1 MTCVWDAIIQSLN
14 NNEKEKIFSA
24 GKGINAIGLVEY
36 FQENNI
42 ETTNVEVNGEKISK
56 KQMYENIERIK
67 CINKNCLGNGYDCST
82 FDPILILLSE
92 LLKID
97 IEHKYLNNIIKYSC
111 LNCEK
116 NEKRTFKFVSNRGHF
131 QKG

>member
-14 NNEKEKIFSA
+14 NNEKEKIFSG

-56 KQMYENIERIK
+56 KQMSENIERIN

-82 FDPILILLSE
+82 FDPILILLCE

-116 NEKRTFKFVSNRGHF
+116 NGT
-131 QKG
+131 